1 MLKKGSHVTLV
12 TPVSCHQ
19 TMLVGAT
26 RSNIEWAPSSYLA
39 VKDEG
44 KLWLRGWHS
53 PESRAAKA
61 AVVAQGL
68 TTELDVPRKR
78 PTLPPSLPANT
89 AATIIGAA
97 AGAIIANILT
107 APAKK
112 AAK

>member
-1 MLKKGSHVTLV
+1 VLKKGSHVTIV
-12 TPVSCHQ
+12 TPVSCVQ
-19 TMLVGAT
+19 TVTT
-26 RSNIEWAPSSYLA
+26 RVTRAAIEWDPAGRLMLA
-39 VKDEG
+39 DEG

-68 TTELDVPRKR
+68 TEELDVPRKR

-89 AATIIGAA
+89 TATMIGAA
-97 AGAIIANILT
+97 AGALIANILT